1 MKELPLGDTID
12 AFNKDEGDM
21 DIVAHLGVDSKKNRK
36 VKEEVLI
43 VAEFIA
49 KFKQKMKEEITT
61 MAEEYAMKMATIQ
74 EELRTSNTYRCN
86 FGNAKQIDKFHTGAS
101 TNHLKKIL
109 EHIPTEPTP
118 LPLTFHMGH
127 TLEFL
132 LTMGHLAHTNY
143 NSYIATP

>member
-74 EELRTSNTYRCN
+74 EELRTSNT
-86 FGNAKQIDKFHTGAS
+86 HTDAILAMLSRLTSS
-101 TNHLKKIL
+101 TQVPR
-109 EHIPTEPTP
+109 PT
-118 LPLTFHMGH
+118 
-127 TLEFL
+127 
-132 LTMGHLAHTNY
+132 
-143 NSYIATP
+143 I